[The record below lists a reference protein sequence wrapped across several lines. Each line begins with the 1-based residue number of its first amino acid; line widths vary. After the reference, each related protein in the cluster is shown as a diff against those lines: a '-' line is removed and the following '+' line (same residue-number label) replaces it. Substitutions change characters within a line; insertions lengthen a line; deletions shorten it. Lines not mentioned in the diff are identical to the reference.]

1 MHKIIITTSSF
12 AKNEPGLLDMFAEH
26 GLQMFLNPFGRKLSE
41 DEVSEIIVQQQP
53 IGMVSGVESL
63 TRQVLEKAKNLKVIS
78 RAGIGMDNVDLQAA
92 KDLGI
97 VVTNTPDAPTIPVA
111 ELTLG
116 MILSL
121 LRRIH
126 VSDAGIR
133 RGEWVRPMGNLLH
146 GKTVGLIGC
155 GRIGSYL
162 ARLLSSF
169 ECIILGYDPFI
180 DIDKNDKFSM
190 VGLERILSDADIL
203 SLHIPYSQE
212 NRHFIN
218 AERIQ
223 NMKKGAL
230 LINAARG
237 GLVDE
242 DALYNALSSG
252 YLGGAALD
260 CFEQEPYTGKL
271 KDLDNVLLTA
281 HIGSY
286 AQEGRAMM
294 ERQAVENLFRE
305 LKRTGCIG

>member
-1 MHKIIITTSSF
+1 LHKIIVTTSSF
-12 AKNEPGLLDMFAEH
+12 AKNDRNLLKAFAEQE
-26 GLQMFLNPFGRKLSE
+26 LQIILNPYARKLTE
-41 DEVSEIIVQQQP
+41 PEVCELVEQHQP
-53 IGMVSGVESL
+53 VGMIAGVEPL
-63 TRQVLEKAKNLKVIS
+63 TRKVLEKAKNLKVIS
-78 RAGIGMDNVDLQAA
+78 RAGIGMDSVDLQAA

-126 VSDAGIR
+126 ISDASIR
-133 RGEWVRPMGNLLH
+133 HGEWIRPMGNLLH

-162 ARLLSSF
+162 AGLLSSF
-169 ECIILGYDPFI
+169 GCIILGYDCFI
-180 DIDKNDKFSM
+180 DKSDKFSL
-190 VGLERILSDADIL
+190 VGLGKILSDADII
-203 SLHIPYSQE
+203 SLHIPYSQK
-212 NRHFIN
+212 NYHFID
-218 AERIQ
+218 AEKIQ
-223 NMKKGAL
+223 KMKKGAL

-242 DALYNALSSG
+242 NALYNALTSG
-252 YLGGAALD
+252 HLGGAALD

-271 KDLDNVLLTA
+271 KELDNVLLTA

-286 AQEGRAMM
+286 AQEGRVMM
-294 ERQAVENLFRE
+294 EKQAVENLFRE
-305 LKRTGCIG
+305 LKKAGGIE

>member
-1 MHKIIITTSSF
+1 MLHNILITTSSF
-12 AKNEPGLLDMFAEH
+12 AKNDQNLLEAFAEQQ
-26 GLQMFLNPFGRKLSE
+26 LQIVLNPYARKLTESE
-41 DEVSEIIVQQQP
+41 VCELIEQHQP
-53 IGMVSGVESL
+53 IGMVAGVEPL

-78 RAGIGMDNVDLQAA
+78 RAGMGMDAVDLKAA
-92 KDLGI
+92 KDLDI

-116 MILSL
+116 IILSL

-126 VSDAGIR
+126 ISDASIR
-133 RGEWVRPMGNLLH
+133 HDDWVRPMGNLLH
-146 GKTVGLIGC
+146 GKTIGLIGC

-169 ECIILGYDPFI
+169 GCIVLGCDPFI
-180 DIDKNDKFSM
+180 DKSDNISL
-190 VGLERILSDADIL
+190 VGLGKILSDADII
-203 SLHIPYSQE
+203 SLHIPYNQE
-212 NRHFIN
+212 NHHFIN

-223 NMKKGAL
+223 KMKKGAL

-242 DALYNALSSG
+242 DVLYNALSSG

-260 CFEQEPYTGKL
+260 CFEEEPYAGKL
-271 KDLDNVLLTA
+271 KELDNVLLTA

-286 AQEGRAMM
+286 AQEGRVMM
-294 ERQAVENLFRE
+294 EKQAVENLLRE
-305 LKRTGCIG
+305 LKKEVA

>member
-1 MHKIIITTSSF
+1 MTEILITTSSF
-12 AKNEPGLLDMFAEH
+12 GKQDSSLLQILSENRPNYK
-26 GLQMFLNPFGRKLSE
+26 LNPFARKLTES
-41 DEVSEIIVQQQP
+41 EVSELIELHQP
-53 IGMVSGVESL
+53 VGMIAGVEPL
-63 TRQVLEKAKNLKVIS
+63 TRKVLEKAKNLKVIS
-78 RAGIGMDNVDLQAA
+78 RVGIGMDSVDLQAA
-92 KDLGI
+92 KDFGI
-97 VVTNTPDAPTIPVA
+97 TVTNTPDAPTIPVA

-126 VSDAGIR
+126 ISDASIR
-133 RGEWVRPMGNLLH
+133 RGAWVRPIGNLLH

-162 ARLLSSF
+162 AGLLSSF
-169 ECIILGYDPFI
+169 GCIILGYDPFI
-180 DIDKNDKFSM
+180 DKSDNFSL
-190 VGLERILSDADIL
+190 VGLEKILSDADII
-203 SLHIPYSQE
+203 SLHIPYNRE
-212 NRHFIN
+212 NHHFIN

-242 DALYNALSSG
+242 DVLYKALASEH
-252 YLGGAALD
+252 LGGAALD

-271 KDLDNVLLTA
+271 KELDNVLLTA

-286 AQEGRAMM
+286 AQEGRVMM
-294 ERQAVENLFRE
+294 EKQAVENLFRE
-305 LKRTGCIG
+305 LKKAGGIE

>member
-1 MHKIIITTSSF
+1 MPTILITTSLF
-12 AKNEPGLLDMFAEH
+12 GKNEPDLLQTLRNQDLEY
-26 GLQMFLNPFGRKLSE
+26 QLNPYARKLTESE
-41 DEVSEIIVQQQP
+41 VLALIEQHQP
-53 IGMVSGVESL
+53 IGMIAGVEPL
-63 TRQVLEKAKNLKVIS
+63 TRRVLEKAKTLKVIS
-78 RAGIGMDNVDLQAA
+78 RAGIGMDSVDLQAA
-92 KDLGI
+92 KDFGI

-126 VSDAGIR
+126 ISDASIR
-133 RGEWVRPMGNLLH
+133 RSEWVRPMGNLLH
-146 GKTVGLIGC
+146 GKIVGIIGC

-169 ECIILGYDPFI
+169 GCIILGYDPFI
-180 DIDKNDKFSM
+180 DKSDKFSM
-190 VGLERILSDADIL
+190 VGLEKILSDADII
-203 SLHIPYSQE
+203 SLHIPY
-212 NRHFIN
+212 NRGNHHFIN

-242 DALYNALSSG
+242 AALYNALSSG

-260 CFEQEPYTGKL
+260 CFEREPYTGKL
-271 KDLDNVLLTA
+271 KDLENVLLTA

-286 AQEGRAMM
+286 AQEGRVMM

-305 LKRTGCIG
+305 LKKAGCIE

>member
-1 MHKIIITTSSF
+1 MPHKILITTSSF
-12 AKNEPGLLDMFAEH
+12 AKKDQNLLETFVEQE
-26 GLQMFLNPFGRKLSE
+26 LQAVLNPYARKLTE
-41 DEVSEIIVQQQP
+41 SEISELIEQHQP
-53 IGMVSGVESL
+53 VGMIAGVEPL
-63 TRQVLEKAKNLKVIS
+63 TRQVLGKAKNLKVIS
-78 RAGIGMDNVDLQAA
+78 RAGIGMDSVDLQSA

-126 VSDAGIR
+126 FSDASIR

-146 GKTVGLIGC
+146 GKTVGIIGC

-162 ARLLSSF
+162 AGLLSSF
-169 ECIILGYDPFI
+169 GCVVLGYDPL
-180 DIDKNDKFSM
+180 IDKNDKLSL
-190 VGLERILSDADIL
+190 VGLGKILFDSDII
-203 SLHIPYSQE
+203 SLHIPYNQE
-212 NRHFIN
+212 NHHFIN

-223 NMKKGAL
+223 KMKKGSL

-237 GLVDE
+237 GLIDE
-242 DALYNALSSG
+242 DALHNALCFG
-252 YLGGAALD
+252 HLGGAALD
-260 CFEQEPYTGKL
+260 CFEDEPYTGKL

-286 AQEGRAMM
+286 AQEGRVLM
-294 ERQAVENLFRE
+294 ERQAVENLLQE
-305 LKRTGCIG
+305 LKKTGCIK

>member
-1 MHKIIITTSSF
+1 MSHKILITTSSF
-12 AKNEPGLLDMFAEH
+12 AKRDRSLLQAFAKQE
-26 GLQMFLNPFGRKLSE
+26 LQIVLNPYARKLTES
-41 DEVSEIIVQQQP
+41 EVSELIEQHQPVGIIA
-53 IGMVSGVESL
+53 GVEPL
-63 TRQVLEKAKNLKVIS
+63 THKVLERAKKLKVIS
-78 RAGIGMDNVDLQAA
+78 RAGVGMDSVDLKAA
-92 KDLGI
+92 KNLGI

-116 MILSL
+116 MTLSL

-126 VSDAGIR
+126 ISDASIR

-146 GKTVGLIGC
+146 GKIVGLIGC

-162 ARLLSSF
+162 AGLLSSF
-169 ECIILGYDPFI
+169 GCIVLGYDPFVNKS
-180 DIDKNDKFSM
+180 DNFSL
-190 VGLERILSDADIL
+190 VSLGQILSDADIV
-203 SLHIPYSQE
+203 SLHIPYNQE
-212 NRHFIN
+212 NHHFIN

-223 NMKKGAL
+223 SMKKGAL

-242 DALYNALSSG
+242 DALHKALSSG
-252 YLGGAALD
+252 HLGGAALD

-286 AQEGRAMM
+286 AQEGRVMM
-294 ERQAVENLFRE
+294 EKQAVENLLRE
-305 LKRTGCIG
+305 LKKEVV

>member
-1 MHKIIITTSSF
+1 MPHKILITTSSF
-12 AKNEPGLLDMFAEH
+12 AKSDCSLLETFVEQE
-26 GLQMFLNPFGRKLSE
+26 LQTVLNPYARKLTES
-41 DEVSEIIVQQQP
+41 EVSELIEQYQP
-53 IGMVSGVESL
+53 VGMIAGVEPL
-63 TRQVLEKAKNLKVIS
+63 TRQVLGKAKNLKVIS

-126 VSDAGIR
+126 ISDASIR
-133 RGEWVRPMGNLLH
+133 RDEWVRPMGNLLH

-162 ARLLSSF
+162 TRLLSSF
-169 ECIILGYDPFI
+169 GCIILGYDPFT
-180 DIDKNDKFSM
+180 DKSDKFSM
-190 VGLERILSDADIL
+190 VSLERILSDADIL
-203 SLHIPYSQE
+203 SLHIPYNQE
-212 NRHFIN
+212 NYHFIN

-223 NMKKGAL
+223 NMKKGSL
-230 LINAARG
+230 LINVARG

-242 DALYNALSSG
+242 DALHNALCSG
-252 YLGGAALD
+252 HLGGAALD
-260 CFEQEPYTGKL
+260 CFEEEPYTGKL

-286 AQEGRAMM
+286 AQEGRVMM
-294 ERQAVENLFRE
+294 ERQTVENLFRE
-305 LKRTGCIG
+305 LRKAGCIK

>member
-1 MHKIIITTSSF
+1 MSHKILITTSSF
-12 AKNEPGLLDMFAEH
+12 AKNDQNLLEIFVEQE
-26 GLQMFLNPFGRKLSE
+26 LQIILNPYARKLTES
-41 DEVSEIIVQQQP
+41 EVSELIEQHQP
-53 IGMVSGVESL
+53 VGMIAGVEPL

-78 RAGIGMDNVDLQAA
+78 RAGIGMDAVDLQAA

-111 ELTLG
+111 ELTMG
-116 MILSL
+116 MIFSL

-126 VSDAGIR
+126 VSDASIR
-133 RGEWVRPMGNLLH
+133 HGEWIRPMGNLLH
-146 GKTVGLIGC
+146 GKTIGLIGC

-162 ARLLSSF
+162 AGLLSSF
-169 ECIILGYDPFI
+169 GCKILGYDPFI
-180 DIDKNDKFSM
+180 EKSDKFSI
-190 VGLERILSDADIL
+190 VGLERILSDADII

-212 NRHFIN
+212 NHHFIN
-218 AERIQ
+218 AKRIQ

-252 YLGGAALD
+252 YLGGAAID

-271 KDLDNVLLTA
+271 KDLDNVLLIA

-286 AQEGRAMM
+286 AQEGRVLM
-294 ERQAVENLFRE
+294 ERQAVENLLQE
-305 LKRTGCIG
+305 LKKAGSIK